1 MDHLLLLL
9 QISFLVLSIID
20 KIFQIIKEIN
30 LKKSEEKKSRFDFYH
45 KIIMCNS
52 KNSNIN
58 VSMTRDDINN
68 INDEQE
74 II

>member
-9 QISFLVLSIID
+9 QTIFIILSIID
-20 KIFQIIKEIN
+20 KLIQLNKEIRM
-30 LKKSEEKKSRFDFYH
+30 KEKLDKNSRFDFYH

-68 INDEQE
+68 INEEQ
-74 II
+74 

>member
-9 QISFLVLSIID
+9 QTIFIILSIID
-20 KIFQIIKEIN
+20 KLIQLNKEIRM
-30 LKKSEEKKSRFDFYH
+30 KEKLDKNSKFDFYH

-68 INDEQE
+68 INEEQ
-74 II
+74 